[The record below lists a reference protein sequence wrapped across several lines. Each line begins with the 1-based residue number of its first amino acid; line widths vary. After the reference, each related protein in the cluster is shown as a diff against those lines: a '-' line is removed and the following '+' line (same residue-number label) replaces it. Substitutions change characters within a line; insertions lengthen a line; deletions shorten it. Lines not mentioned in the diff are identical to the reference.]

1 MLNDYFSGMNKKHIQ
16 NSRKF
21 RVYHRRIGFVF
32 LTFFL
37 IISITGLL
45 LALKDVLHLK
55 PEVAAQQTRNV
66 SQWISLSEIDRI
78 SKQYASETLALDT
91 IIDRI
96 DVRPSKNVAKVLFV
110 NHFTEL
116 QINVTTGD
124 IISVASRT
132 DTIIEKIH
140 DGSILDYF
148 LSHSNVSKITYSSLV
163 SLGFI
168 FMSISGLFLWYLPKK
183 IKSNKR
189 KNLDS

>member
-1 MLNDYFSGMNKKHIQ
+1 MNKKHIQ

-37 IISITGLL
+37 IISISGLL

-55 PEVAAQQTRNV
+55 PQVQTQQTTNV
-66 SQWISLSEIDRI
+66 SQWISLAEIDSISKKYVSEI
-78 SKQYASETLALDT
+78 LALDT
-91 IIDRI
+91 IVDRI
-96 DVRPSKNVAKVLFV
+96 DFRPSKNVAKVLFV

-124 IISVASRT
+124 VISVASWT

-148 LSHSNVSKITYSSLV
+148 ISHSNVSKITYSSLL

-189 KNLDS
+189 KHIDS